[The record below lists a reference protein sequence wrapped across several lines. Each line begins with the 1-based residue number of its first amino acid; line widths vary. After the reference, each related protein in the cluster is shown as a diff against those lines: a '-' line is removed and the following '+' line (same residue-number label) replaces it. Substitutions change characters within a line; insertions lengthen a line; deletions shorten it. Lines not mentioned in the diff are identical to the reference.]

1 MKMTKYKI
9 AIIGATGYTGSELVR
24 LLINHPNVEITA
36 ITSES
41 RKGERF
47 SDVHPQFQGIF
58 EPELI
63 GIEEINEMQPELV
76 FLALPHGV
84 SMDFVRD
91 HHNQAYKIVDLSGD
105 FRLSSRDVYEAWY
118 QKDHTYEQG
127 FESAVFGL
135 PELFKKRIKA
145 ASLVANPGCFP
156 TSAILPLAP
165 LLKEGIIAPGQI
177 VVDSKS
183 GVTGAGIKAK
193 PNTHFPLVNDNFT
206 AYSVKSHRHTIEIQE
221 IINKYAQASAKLLFT
236 PHLLPVDRGILST
249 IYTRPVRE
257 TSTAE
262 ICQIYQEY
270 YGNEPFVRLRQ
281 DLPNL
286 KQVRGTN
293 FCDIYATYDERTDT
307 IISIG
312 VIDNLV
318 KGAAGQAVQNM
329 NLMLGL
335 DEQTGLNCIPIQ
347 P

>member
-1 MKMTKYKI
+1 MPKYNI

-24 LLINHPNVEITA
+24 LLINHPEVNIAA

-41 RKGERF
+41 RKGEKF

-63 GIEEINEMQPELV
+63 SINDIHQLELDLV

-84 SMDFVRD
+84 SMDFVKE
-91 HHNQAYKIVDLSGD
+91 HHDKAFKIVDLSGD
-105 FRLSSRDVYEAWY
+105 FRLSSKDVYEAWY
-118 QKDHTYEQG
+118 QKGHSYEPG
-127 FESAVFGL
+127 FQSAVFGS
-135 PELFKKRIKA
+135 PELFKKRIKEA
-145 ASLVANPGCFP
+145 KLVANPGCFP
-156 TSAILPLAP
+156 TSSILPIAP
-165 LLKEGIIAPGQI
+165 LHKEGIIDKKHI
-177 VVDSKS
+177 VVDSKT

-193 PNTHFPLVNDNFT
+193 PNTHFPMVNDNFT
-206 AYSVKSHRHTIEIQE
+206 AYGVKSHRHTIEIQE
-221 IINKYAQASAKLLFT
+221 IVNKYAGNDAAVLFT

-249 IYTRPVRE
+249 IYMKPTRDVNTE
-257 TSTAE
+257 E
-262 ICQIYQEY
+262 IQKIYRDY
-270 YGNEPFVRLRQ
+270 YHDEPFVRLRK

-293 FCDIYATYDERTDT
+293 YCDIFTTYDDRTHT

-318 KGAAGQAVQNM
+318 KGAAGQAIQNM

-335 DEQTGLNCIPIQ
+335 PETTGLLVSPIQ